1 MLRDADKHPSPNGG
15 YAEAT
20 VAGALGIRLGGLNY
34 YFGRPS
40 FRAYMGEPLKELG
53 PIHIRQATRLMYTV
67 TVFFLLVLS
76 LIDFLR

>member
-1 MLRDADKHPSPNGG
+1 
-15 YAEAT
+15 
-20 VAGALGIRLGGLNY
+20 
-34 YFGRPS
+34 
-40 FRAYMGEPLKELG
+40 MGEPLKELG